1 MKKWLIQFMKPS
13 LLLFAIPM
21 LGGQCESE
29 TYYFED
35 QEFVWVRAYTTDEDA
50 FTLARGTI
58 LSSTILDGKSLFF
71 IRSWCDDYP
80 NWPNTN
86 PCLGSRLE
94 LILYQDVVYDVVGW
108 SEPQDRT
115 IPEREV
121 TVFRT
126 QWTCCK
132 E

>member
-1 MKKWLIQFMKPS
+1 MKWLLPILLVPLLAPS
-13 LLLFAIPM
+13 CGDEHYIY
-21 LGGQCESE
+21 
-29 TYYFED
+29 TD
-35 QEFVWVRAYTTDEDA
+35 QEFVWVRAYTTSEDP

-58 LSSTILDGKSLFF
+58 LSSIVIDGASLFF

-80 NWPNTN
+80 NWPDTN
-86 PCLGSRLE
+86 PCLNSRLE

-108 SEPQDRT
+108 SEPPDRAT
-115 IPEREV
+115 PEREV

>member
-1 MKKWLIQFMKPS
+1 MSKFG
-13 LLLFAIPM
+13 LLLFVLPM
-21 LGGQCESE
+21 LGGQCNSE
-29 TYYFED
+29 HYIYED
-35 QEFVWVRAYTTDEDA
+35 QEFVWLRAYTTSDDP
-50 FTLARGTI
+50 FTLARGSI
-58 LSSTILDGKSLFF
+58 LSSAVVDGASLFF

-86 PCLGSRLE
+86 PCLDSRLE

-108 SEPQDRT
+108 SEPSDRT
-115 IPEREV
+115 MPEREV